1 MRLAR
6 PRENRLEMNMT
17 SMIDIVFLLI
27 IFFMTVN
34 QISDQTNEPL
44 ELSKQPG
51 SQDQSQGAMTIN
63 IDAAGNI
70 VVAGQ
75 TLSVID
81 LAAAVSGEVA
91 AANDDPAAVTVIVRA
106 DRRGDC
112 RSFNQVVGILARL
125 DVSRVRFAVESSP

>member
-17 SMIDIVFLLI
+17 PMIDIVFLLI

-44 ELSKQPG
+44 ELAKQPG

-63 IDAAGNI
+63 IDAAGQI
-70 VVAGQ
+70 VVAGEA
-75 TLSVID
+75 LSVLD

>member
-6 PRENRLEMNMT
+6 PRENRLEVNMT
-17 SMIDIVFLLI
+17 PMIDIVFLLI

-63 IDAAGNI
+63 IDAAGQI
-70 VVAGQ
+70 VVAGE

-81 LAAAVSGEVA
+81 LAAAVSGEVER
-91 AANDDPAAVTVIVRA
+91 ANNDPAAVTVIVRA